1 MSLPSHIFTFQAFQ
15 LFDKDGDGSITTT
28 ELGTVMRSL
37 GQSPTEEDLRQMINE
52 VDADGSGTIDFAEF
66 LTLMARKIKTKDS
79 EAEIVEAFKV
89 FDKDG
94 SGKISADELRQVMH
108 NLGEKLSD
116 KEVEEMI
123 KEADTNG
130 DGVSFCRTKLSPISS
145 ANNLPCP
152 PFLSL
157 YLYLLLL
164 TRVFHPCC
172 LDCHFRVMLGD
183 WYRWVY
189 QDDGIRLTFS
199 SLNACMSIP
208 SCLSNTPILV
218 RSSFQPANI
227 PNTLDIYRC
236 RLGQYKVPVFIQDIL
251 MTFNTFCSKI

>member
-1 MSLPSHIFTFQAFQ
+1 
-15 LFDKDGDGSITTT
+15 
-28 ELGTVMRSL
+28 MRSL

-130 DGVSFCRTKLSPISS
+130 DGVSLCQNQTFFTDFLLSYIY
-145 ANNLPCP
+145 LR
-152 PFLSL
+152 LSVFI
-157 YLYLLLL
+157 YCAYALL
-164 TRVFHPCC
+164 TRLFPF
-172 LDCHFRVMLGD
+172 LM
-183 WYRWVY
+183 
-189 QDDGIRLTFS
+189 
-199 SLNACMSIP
+199 P
-208 SCLSNTPILV
+208 
-218 RSSFQPANI
+218 RSSFPH
-227 PNTLDIYRC
+227 YFR
-236 RLGQYKVPVFIQDIL
+236 RLISLSLSG
-251 MTFNTFCSKI
+251 